1 MRTRRLFCLATFAAF
16 ALPRA
21 AFAQNPNAPDPM
33 GVFVG
38 PGGVM
43 QRFYHDLADAI
54 ARKRY
59 SQSRF
64 IRAYF
69 TPELSNL
76 YFRTQKEAGDELSWS
91 IDADV
96 ILNAQDIPEKLVY
109 LSSMPER
116 RGENEAIVA
125 VRSEAFGEER
135 THRYLMRRVKQGW
148 RIDDIYYEEGDDY
161 GLRSFI
167 EAARKRR
174 REDLAKTKRP
184 QRS

>member
-1 MRTRRLFCLATFAAF
+1 MPTRRLFCLATIAAIAF
-16 ALPRA
+16 PRGAL
-21 AFAQNPNAPDPM
+21 AQDPNAPDRM

-43 QRFYHDLADAI
+43 QRFSHDLSEAI
-54 ARKRY
+54 ERKRY

-69 TPELSNL
+69 TPELSSL

-91 IDADV
+91 IDMDV
-96 ILNAQDIPEKLVY
+96 ILNAQDIPTKFVY
-109 LSSMPER
+109 LWSETVWR
-116 RGENEAIVA
+116 REEEAMVA

-135 THRYLMRRVKQGW
+135 THRYLMRRTKQGW

-161 GLRSFI
+161 GLRAYI
-167 EAARKRR
+167 ESARKRR
-174 REDLAKTKRP
+174 REDLAKRKKP

>member
-1 MRTRRLFCLATFAAF
+1 MPTRRLVCLATLAAI
-16 ALPRA
+16 ALPRVA
-21 AFAQNPNAPDPM
+21 QAQNPNAPDPM

-38 PGGVM
+38 AGGVM
-43 QRFYHDLADAI
+43 QRFYHDLAEAI

-59 SQSRF
+59 NQSRF

-91 IDADV
+91 IDSDV
-96 ILNAQDIPEKLVY
+96 ILNAQDVPTKLVY
-109 LSSMPER
+109 LSSKPA
-116 RGENEAIVA
+116 RGSDNDSVIA
-125 VRSEAFGEER
+125 VTSEAFGETR
-135 THRYLMRRVKQGW
+135 TFRYLMRRTKQGW
-148 RIDDIYYEEGDDY
+148 RIDDIFYEEGEDY
-161 GLRSFI
+161 GLRAFI

-174 REDLAKTKRP
+174 REDLAKAKKP

>member
-1 MRTRRLFCLATFAAF
+1 MPTRRLVCLATIAAI

-21 AFAQNPNAPDPM
+21 ALAQNPNAPDPM

-43 QRFYHDLADAI
+43 QRFYHDLVEAI

-91 IDADV
+91 IDMDV
-96 ILNAQDIPEKLVY
+96 ILNAQDVPTKLVY
-109 LSSMPER
+109 MSSRPG
-116 RGENEAIVA
+116 RGADDESIVA
-125 VRSEAFGEER
+125 VTSEAFGEER
-135 THRYLMRRVKQGW
+135 THRYLMRRTKQGW

-161 GLRSFI
+161 GLRAYI

-174 REDLAKTKRP
+174 REDLAKTKKP

>member
-1 MRTRRLFCLATFAAF
+1 MPTRRLFCLATLAAF

-21 AFAQNPNAPDPM
+21 AIAQNPNAPDPM

-43 QRFYHDLADAI
+43 QRFYHDLSDAI

-59 SQSRF
+59 SQRRF

-69 TPELSNL
+69 TPELSSL

-91 IDADV
+91 IDSDV
-96 ILNAQDIPEKLVY
+96 ILNAQDVPTKLVY
-109 LSSMPER
+109 ISSKPAR
-116 RGENEAIVA
+116 RSDNESVVA
-125 VRSEAFGEER
+125 VTSEAFGAER
-135 THRYLMRRVKQGW
+135 TYRYLMRRTKQGW
-148 RIDDIYYEEGDDY
+148 RIDDIFYEEGDEY

-174 REDLAKTKRP
+174 REDLAKIKKP
-184 QRS
+184 QRP

>member
-1 MRTRRLFCLATFAAF
+1 MPTRRLFCLATLVAL

-21 AFAQNPNAPDPM
+21 AIAQNPNAPDPM
-33 GVFVG
+33 GVYAG
-38 PGGVM
+38 ASGVM
-43 QRFYHDLADAI
+43 QRFYHDLVEAI

-69 TPELSNL
+69 TPELSSL

-91 IDADV
+91 IDTDV
-96 ILNAQDIPEKLVY
+96 ILNAQDVPTKLVY
-109 LSSMPER
+109 MSSKPAR
-116 RGENEAIVA
+116 RGDNESIVA
-125 VRSEAFGEER
+125 VTSEAFGEQR
-135 THRYLMRRVKQGW
+135 THRYLVRRTKQGW
-148 RIDDIYYEEGDDY
+148 RIDDIFYEEGDGY

-174 REDLAKTKRP
+174 REDLAKKKP